1 MSEWL
6 NEAKALD
13 NAIYGAIAANDTP
26 ALDGAMRRLSR
37 TADHGKLWFGTAASL
52 ALLGGPG
59 GRLAARRGLVSLGIA
74 SGFANLVAKP
84 LTTRRRPAR
93 QEAEEL
99 ARRHVP
105 MPRSSSFPSGH
116 SASAFAFATGAAK
129 AQPMLSVPLLVLAAL
144 VGYSR
149 VHTGVHYPADVL
161 AGAFIGI
168 GAAELTDYLLDR

>member
-6 NEAKALD
+6 SEAKALD
-13 NAIYGAIAANDTP
+13 NAIYGAIAASDTP

>member
-6 NEAKALD
+6 SEAKALD
-13 NAIYGAIAANDTP
+13 NAIYGAIAASDTP

-99 ARRHVP
+99 ARRHVQ